1 MGITWQHPRCC
12 IDNII
17 VATETTGRGRCKFT
31 GENLSKAAPK
41 LGVRSHTATS
51 WLKLEVASQV
61 LGPVMQIVPE
71 AEAFM
76 MAATLGASTAQ
87 DETPSVPAVE
97 GFSALSVVD
106 AGTVRLVLQQIAAA
120 ATAGSSGSSSSSDN
134 NDDAD
139 ESSPAAPTA
148 PVDTKGKTLT
158 GRVAWK
164 FGGHVCFGELLPR
177 QETASHCF
185 ARTKNGNTKTLAKGK
200 SYWWLENSSDWLG
213 N

>member
-1 MGITWQHPRCC
+1 
-12 IDNII
+12 
-17 VATETTGRGRCKFT
+17 
-31 GENLSKAAPK
+31 
-41 LGVRSHTATS
+41 
-51 WLKLEVASQV
+51 
-61 LGPVMQIVPE
+61 MQIVPE

-106 AGTVRLVLQQIAAA
+106 AGTVRLALQQIAAA
-120 ATAGSSGSSSSSDN
+120 ATAGSSGSSGSSSSSDN
-134 NDDAD
+134 NDDAN

-148 PVDTKGKTLT
+148 AVDTKGIDIKGKTLT

-164 FGGHVCFGELLPR
+164 FGGHLCFGELLPR

-200 SYWWLENSSDWLG
+200 SYWWLEQ
-213 N
+213 